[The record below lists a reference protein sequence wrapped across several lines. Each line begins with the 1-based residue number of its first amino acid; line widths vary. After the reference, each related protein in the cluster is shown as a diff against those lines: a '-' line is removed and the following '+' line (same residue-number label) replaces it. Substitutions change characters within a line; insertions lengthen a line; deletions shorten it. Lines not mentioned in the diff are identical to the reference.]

1 MESLITSSKDY
12 NRINSRTVSERI
24 FFKWLKEIGAIR
36 FKESTASEYKFFGVT
51 ERRYVEESDNQDNSI
66 DLYTKV
72 IKYIGGLDIQGS
84 NLISNKN
91 STKEAYS
98 YIPSQNGCTPIVL
111 LKTIA
116 DENYYPG
123 QVIKKETN
131 VNIEY
136 ISGRDSSDQPTPAN
150 LDVFAIYDMDVPL
163 SSFNYSVNGG
173 VDPIWFEY
181 LASYGPN
188 CYFTDEVFDDPS
200 NDSIVRT
207 QVTPPDSVTYLRSK
221 LDGISIDFDV
231 ANYKDRIKDTDK
243 PNETGAQFVGIDPG
257 AEDALTQMSARVV
270 EGQYLLP
277 TDYDQILLGSQ
288 LLKTYLPVDNPGF
301 SALEN
306 VSVGSKVR
314 VTINGISREMTV
326 KGIVKSK
333 VGEIEQRAYMVDSQ
347 FRGLVGRGD
356 YNVSELAIRLKPNAD
371 PVAVRDA
378 LIRNGVDKVAKVQT
392 YVDAQPKFLLDIKQT
407 FAVLGNMISS
417 IGLAVASIT
426 VFIVIFINAITRR
439 KFIGILKGIGI
450 SGTAIEISYMIQSLF
465 YAVAGSLIGLV
476 VLYGFLQPFIS
487 AHPID
492 FPFSDGILVAP
503 FTETMFRV
511 GLLIFTTIVAGYI
524 PARMIVRKNTLD
536 SILGRK

>member
-1 MESLITSSKDY
+1 MAASFGHNTRIGFFLASRQIRRASWWTTGLIVFVMVLTFLNLVVVSGILVGLIEGSVTAQRKLYTSDVILS
-12 NRINSRTVSERI
+12 T
-24 FFKWLKEIGAIR
+24 LKEKTYI
-36 FKESTASEYKFFGVT
+36 EHSPE
-51 ERRYVEESDNQDNSI
+51 
-66 DLYTKV
+66 V
-72 IKYIGGLDIQGS
+72 ITTIQA
-84 NLISNKN
+84 L
-91 STKEAYS
+91 
-98 YIPSQNGCTPIVL
+98 P
-111 LKTIA
+111 
-116 DENYYPG
+116 
-123 QVIKKETN
+123 QV
-131 VNIEY
+131 
-136 ISGRDSSDQPTPAN
+136 
-150 LDVFAIYDMDVPL
+150 DVFSAR
-163 SSFNYSVNGG
+163 
-173 VDPIWFEY
+173 Y
-181 LASYGPN
+181 LQSGKI
-188 CYFTDEVFDDPS
+188 E
-200 NDSIVRT
+200 
-207 QVTPPDSVTYLRSK
+207 
-221 LDGISIDFDV
+221 